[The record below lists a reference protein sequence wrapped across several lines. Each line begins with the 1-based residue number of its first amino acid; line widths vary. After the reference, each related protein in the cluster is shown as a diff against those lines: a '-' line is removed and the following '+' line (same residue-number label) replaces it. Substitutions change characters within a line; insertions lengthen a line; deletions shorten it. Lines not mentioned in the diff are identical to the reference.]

1 MPTTKNACPPVGEEV
16 RYTASDAAEFSRQ
29 GAYMTALP
37 PDEIYHL
44 PKIEDQPPPVR
55 QNSTIESKTAERKIA
70 HPNPEV
76 VESRAASNRHSLGFR
91 VKLMLFN

>member
-1 MPTTKNACPPVGEEV
+1 MPTTKSALPPVGEEV
-16 RYTASDAAEFSRQ
+16 RYSASDAAEFSRQ

-37 PDEIYHL
+37 PDEFCHL
-44 PKIEDQPPPVR
+44 PKIEDQPPPIR
-55 QNSTIESKTAERKIA
+55 QYSTIESKAAEGKTT
-70 HPNPEV
+70 HPNPEA